1 MLSSGRLEVH
11 DAQSA
16 QLARTLLD
24 ATVAHPRP
32 ASGPSHRDVTV
43 VIPVLNNAIGL
54 RRLVSTLRGMCVVV
68 VDDGSSPPVRMDDFA
83 GLHCDVRVLRHPV
96 SKGPAAARNAG
107 LAVCQTDFVAF
118 LDSDVVPRRGWLEA
132 LLGHFCDPAVA
143 LVAPRIVGLKRT
155 AQHGGALRGGAVLAR
170 PGPAGSPGRALRD
183 RLLRAKRGH
192 HLPSDRTRERRRIRR
207 DVEVRRRRRPLL
219 ALRRGKGAAAVRAIA
234 LVGHDHRTTLR
245 KWFARKAFYGSSA
258 APLAVRHPG
267 KTAPLVLSGWTLLVW
282 LLLAMGSGV
291 GYVASTVVA
300 AITGRKIAKVLSAV
314 DTEPREVA
322 AVAAQGLWS
331 AALQLS
337 SAICRHYWPIALVA
351 AVCFRRCRQVVL
363 VAAVVDGVVDWA
375 SRNGNVDDDAQT
387 GRVVLL
393 RPAQAARRHRLRAWP
408 VAGRR
413 ARASPRRAQAA
424 NPDLKHLLHSD
435 VLIVGAGSAGCVLAE
450 TLSRDPARRVTVV
463 ESGPCPSDP
472 RVTDQIGNG
481 LRLPIGAASSVVRR
495 YETTLTDR
503 PRRTASIMR
512 GAVVGGSGA
521 VNGGYFCRGSAR
533 RLRRLGDPRL
543 VVGRRAATLP
553 GHRDRPGLRRPT
565 AR

>member
-1 MLSSGRLEVH
+1 MTEPRLPDGFAVQVDRRVRVLGAGSALLGGSPTRLLRLAPAAQTMLNSGRLEVH

-32 ASGPSHRDVTV
+32 ASGPSHRDVTI

-68 VDDGSSPPVRMDDFA
+68 VDDGSSPPVRVDDFA
-83 GLHCDVRVLRHPV
+83 GLYCDVRVLRHPV

-107 LAVCQTDFVAF
+107 LAVCETDFVAF

-132 LLGHFCDPAVA
+132 LLGHFCDPTVA
-143 LVAPRIVGLKRT
+143 LVAPRIVALNEPHNMVARYEAVRSSLDLGQREAPVVPYGTVSYVPSAAIICRRT
-155 AQHGGALRGGAVLAR
+155 ALERVGGFDETMRSGEDVDLCWRFIEAKARLRYE
-170 PGPAGSPGRALRD
+170 P
-183 RLLRAKRGH
+183 
-192 HLPSDRTRERRRIRR
+192 
-207 DVEVRRRRRPLL
+207 
-219 ALRRGKGAAAVRAIA
+219 IA

-245 KWFARKAFYGSSA
+245 KWFARKAFYGASA

-331 AALQLS
+331 AALQLA

-351 AVCFRRCRQVVL
+351 AVCFRRCRHVVL

-375 SRNGNVDDDAQT
+375 SRNANVDDDSK
-387 GRVVLL
+387 RV
-393 RPAQAARRHRLRAWP
+393 
-408 VAGRR
+408 
-413 ARASPRRAQAA
+413 
-424 NPDLKHLLHSD
+424 
-435 VLIVGAGSAGCVLAE
+435 
-450 TLSRDPARRVTVV
+450 
-463 ESGPCPSDP
+463 
-472 RVTDQIGNG
+472 G
-481 LRLPIGAASSVVRR
+481 LFSYV
-495 YETTLTDR
+495 
-503 PRRTASIMR
+503 M
-512 GAVVGGSGA
+512 
-521 VNGGYFCRGSAR
+521 
-533 RLRRLGDPRL
+533 LRRLDDI
-543 VVGRRAATLP
+543 AY
-553 GHRDRPGLRRPT
+553 GLGLWQGVMRERHLGALKPQIRT
-565 AR
+565 